1 MKKWIVLTLIC
12 TLLLMPAAWAEEDN
26 EGTVIVIDDWTATED
41 AAPEASTEEDP
52 FVPDTVGR
60 AVFNAD
66 GRVTVFNPA
75 AYPYSA
81 IAYMDI
87 VGTCGD
93 HWSGTGF
100 MVGKNRLLT
109 ASHCLVCSD
118 HSAWAKTI
126 DFYFGY
132 KSRRNYL
139 YRYSGSEGM
148 DSMLYMMA
156 DAMAGLF
163 RGAYFIAAP
172 LIGVLGAFMSGSNT
186 VSNTLFASIQF
197 ETATILGISQVLI
210 VALQAMGGAIGNMI
224 CIHNIVAVCATTG
237 TNGNEGR
244 LIRTNII
251 PCLIYAFTVAAIV
264 GIFLA
269 AGVNPMPELLG

>member
-1 MKKWIVLTLIC
+1 MKKRIVLTLIC
-12 TLLLMPAAWAEEDN
+12 ALLLMPAAWAEEDN

-52 FVPDTVGR
+52 FVPDTVDR

-139 YRYSGSEGM
+139 YRYSGRWT
-148 DSMLYMMA
+148 A
-156 DAMAGLF
+156 WAGNLF
-163 RGAYFIAAP
+163 KDRSYTTQNDFGCIRLKKNVGDTTGWLGAYWNRPDSAIESDYLYVAGYRDGMLKYDSGWAK
-172 LIGVLGAFMSGSNT
+172 VLDDTHMSY
-186 VSNTLFASIQF
+186 
-197 ETATILGISQVLI
+197 TIDA
-210 VALQAMGGAIGNMI
+210 VAGNSGGP
-224 CIHNIVAVCATTG
+224 V
-237 TNGNEGR
+237 
-244 LIRTNII
+244 
-251 PCLIYAFTVAAIV
+251 FTWDNYCV
-264 GIFLA
+264 GIHIAESKRFNIGYRLTSA
-269 AGVNPMPELLG
+269 VKRNLDNLK